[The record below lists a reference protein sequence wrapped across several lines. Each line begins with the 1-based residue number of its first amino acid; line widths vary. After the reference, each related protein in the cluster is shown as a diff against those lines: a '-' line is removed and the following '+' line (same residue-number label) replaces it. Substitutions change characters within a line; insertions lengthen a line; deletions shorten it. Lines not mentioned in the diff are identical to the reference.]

1 MQETGEIGL
10 FFRVFC
16 ILVRPH
22 CKFSYLSVIMWCML
36 LRRPLTVMQKG
47 RTNLFGI
54 GTKDVGIDLGTANTL
69 VFIKGK
75 GIVLREPSVVAKN
88 TVTNEIVAVGSAA
101 KNMIGRTPGSIVATR
116 PMKDGVIADFET
128 TTAMIE
134 HYMKEAT
141 KASGGSWKKPNV
153 MICVPYGITSVEQRA
168 VIDAARQAGAKD
180 AFTIEEPFA
189 AAIGAN
195 LPVWEPTGSMVVDIG
210 GGTTEVAVISLGGIV
225 TSESIRVGGDTMDL
239 AIISYI
245 RKTYN
250 LTIGERTAEAI
261 KIEIGSAKDAVKA
274 EKMDIRG
281 RDLLTGLPKTLE
293 ISSEEIVEAL
303 RESILQIIEGVKK
316 TLETT
321 PPELSSDVMERGIVL
336 TGGGAM
342 LRNLDK
348 VISDE
353 TNMPVFIAEDPLDCV
368 AMGTGKALDNL
379 EVIKK
384 MQVK

>member
-1 MQETGEIGL
+1 MFGL
-10 FFRVFC
+10 
-16 ILVRPH
+16 
-22 CKFSYLSVIMWCML
+22 
-36 LRRPLTVMQKG
+36 G
-47 RTNLFGI
+47 G
-54 GTKDVGIDLGTANTL
+54 KDVGIDLGTANTL

-88 TVTNEIVAVGSAA
+88 TNTGEIVAVGSQA

-134 HYMKEAT
+134 YYMKEAM

-168 VIDAARQAGAKD
+168 VIDAARQGGAKD

-189 AAIGAN
+189 AAIGAG

-225 TSESIRVGGDTMDL
+225 TSESIRVGGDTIDS

-245 RKTYN
+245 RKAYN

-261 KIEIGSAKDAVKA
+261 KLEIGSAKVEGDI

-281 RDLLTGLPKTLE
+281 RDLLTGLPQTIE
-293 ISSEEIVEAL
+293 ISSEEIAGAL
-303 RESILQIIEGVKK
+303 RESISHIIEGVKK

-348 VISDE
+348 VISEE
-353 TNMPVFIAEDPLDCV
+353 TNMPVFIADEPLDSV
-368 AMGTGKALDNL
+368 ATGTGKALDNF

-384 MQVK
+384 MQAK